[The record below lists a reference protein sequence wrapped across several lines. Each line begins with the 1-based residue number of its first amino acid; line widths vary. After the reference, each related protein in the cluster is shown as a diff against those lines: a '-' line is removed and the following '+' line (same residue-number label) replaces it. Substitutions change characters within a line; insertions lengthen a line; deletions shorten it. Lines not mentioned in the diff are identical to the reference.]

1 MHAHLEAQDFESR
14 AFKCRDYASG
24 GDLNTETGEIP
35 PDRGNHATRVTRSA
49 RMHPG
54 IPRRVRCVTRHLA
67 SAPVCG
73 RVIAKEGADRSLRD
87 RGKRRPGKQ
96 PGEPGTTMNLAA
108 DPDERF
114 AFPPAASC
122 GCGAGLAGAPVL
134 AQRRHQVTDIAPAPA
149 PKVTEYVAQA
159 KECPGC
165 GTVTEGELPAHVRAR
180 ASFGPE
186 TCAQAANLTAGHHI
200 PVYRSTLLLCQLAGI
215 AVSTGWMA
223 GIRGRAA
230 SLVEAS
236 GFMDRVRELLK
247 TAPAVHADET
257 PARAAGGT
265 RYVHLACTRYLTCMH
280 TGDRSADAID
290 AGGVLPGYCGVIV
303 RDGYAG
309 YGHLTDA
316 LHAWCGVHLLRD
328 LKGLYDFEPSQQQWA
343 SQMAGLLIQARDAA
357 WTARQAG
364 QSALDAV
371 VLEDLVAHYRA
382 LAAAGLAANLYRRT
396 ATAKDARRIARRFLC
411 FEDLILRFATRPDLD
426 IFSNNE
432 AERTIRPVKVQ
443 QRSSGGC
450 WRTIDGLADFA
461 LVQSYLSTAAF
472 SRGPRRERRSVHRVC
487 AAQRLMVRTLP
498 CVTGV
503 VQACYRRVV
512 VAVWL
517 SCVMSS
523 RLAARA
529 AFRSWSRSP
538 SWSRRSAACCSRWV
552 IFWFR
557 ASMSA
562 GAPSPDSRHVC
573 SPSASESRFSSCRVR
588 ASSRSA
594 RSWAA
599 SRSACRD
606 ARVTAGPGQ
615 APADGGAAW
624 RTWIFSSR
632 SRCR

>member
-1 MHAHLEAQDFESR
+1 MSDVPGVPSADELSALPAAE
-14 AFKCRDYASG
+14 
-24 GDLNTETGEIP
+24 L
-35 PDRGNHATRVTRSA
+35 ATRLAEAYRLIAELTAQVGRLSA
-49 RMHPG
+49 RVEDLERQA
-54 IPRRVRCVTRHLA
+54 RRDSSTSSRPP
-67 SAPVCG
+67 SSDSPYN
-73 RVIAKEGADRSLRD
+73 KKGADRSLRD

-96 PGEPGTTMNLAA
+96 PGEPGTTMNLVD

-114 AFPPAASC
+114 EFPPAACC
-122 GCGAGLAGAPVL
+122 GCGAGLARAPVL
-134 AQRRHQVTDIAPAPA
+134 AQRRHQVTDIAPAAA
-149 PKVTEYVAQA
+149 PRVTEYVAQA

-165 GTVTEGELPAHVRAR
+165 RTVTEGELPAHVRAR

-265 RYVHLACTRYLTCMH
+265 RYVHLACTRYLTCLH

-290 AGGVLPGYCGVIV
+290 AGGVLPGYQGVIV

-328 LKGLYDFEPSQQQWA
+328 LKGLYDFEPSRQQWA
-343 SQMAGLLIQARDAA
+343 SQMAALLIEARDAA
-357 WTARQAG
+357 STARQAG

-371 VLEDLVAHYRA
+371 VLEDLVARYRA
-382 LAAAGLAANLYRRT
+382 LAVAGVAANLYRRT
-396 ATAKDARRIARRFLC
+396 ATAKDARRIARRFLG

-461 LVQSYLSTAAF
+461 LIQSYLSTAAKWGI
-472 SRGPRRERRSVHRVC
+472 SKLD
-487 AAQRLMVRTLP
+487 AL
-498 CVTGV
+498 
-503 VQACYRRVV
+503 
-512 VAVWL
+512 
-517 SCVMSS
+517 
-523 RLAARA
+523 
-529 AFRSWSRSP
+529 
-538 SWSRRSAACCSRWV
+538 
-552 IFWFR
+552 
-557 ASMSA
+557 
-562 GAPSPDSRHVC
+562 
-573 SPSASESRFSSCRVR
+573 
-588 ASSRSA
+588 
-594 RSWAA
+594 
-599 SRSACRD
+599 RD
-606 ARVTAGPGQ
+606 LFNG
-615 APADGGAAW
+615 
-624 RTWIFSSR
+624 RTWLPPGLEPAG
-632 SRCR
+632 